1 MTGRQAGP
9 DEQHVSRDWQ
19 EPGKGCTPTKPP
31 SVAPR
36 IGGMP
41 SPATPVL
48 VPPVQGVPAS
58 TPNPSTTHEAV
69 APAAPVAAAAAS
81 RLVRLTRTVRE
92 LATFGAVGLIAFV
105 VDLVVFNV
113 LRAGVL
119 EDHAVTAKAVS
130 VVVATLVAWLGNR
143 FVTFRTQRTR
153 GRRETVR
160 EGALFAAT
168 NAGGLAIAAGCL
180 LVSHHVLGLTSTLAD
195 NVAGNGVGLVL
206 GTAFRFAAYKTL
218 VFRSPDARRT
228 KEPTE

>member
-1 MTGRQAGP
+1 MR
-9 DEQHVSRDWQ
+9 
-19 EPGKGCTPTKPP
+19 
-31 SVAPR
+31 
-36 IGGMP
+36 
-41 SPATPVL
+41 SPVTPVL
-48 VPPVQGVPAS
+48 VPPVQGVAPAS
-58 TPNPSTTHEAV
+58 TPHPSTSRGAV
-69 APAAPVAAAAAS
+69 TPGATAAPVAAAAAS
-81 RLVRLTRTVRE
+81 RLVRLTRAVRE

-119 EDHAVTAKAVS
+119 ADHAVTAKAVS

-153 GRRETVR
+153 GRREAVR
-160 EGALFAAT
+160 EGVLFAAT

>member
-1 MTGRQAGP
+1 M
-9 DEQHVSRDWQ
+9 
-19 EPGKGCTPTKPP
+19 
-31 SVAPR
+31 
-36 IGGMP
+36 
-41 SPATPVL
+41 
-48 VPPVQGVPAS
+48 
-58 TPNPSTTHEAV
+58 
-69 APAAPVAAAAAS
+69 AAAAAS
-81 RLVRLTRTVRE
+81 RLVRLTRAVRE

-119 EDHAVTAKAVS
+119 ADHAVTAKAVS

-153 GRRETVR
+153 GRREAVR
-160 EGALFAAT
+160 EGVLFAAT

-218 VFRSPDARRT
+218 VFRSPRRSSHEGAHRMTMLTTLTAAAAPLLQPNDPAGTPGGRPEPRHHGRPDRRVGAERARRLVPGGSGSAT
-228 KEPTE
+228 RRSSRSPCC